1 VIPVGSAILAAV
13 TEDGDDAVELV
24 RGGYDAFN
32 RGDFEQAAKLL
43 HPEIVWHRMV
53 EVEQSVQGV
62 DAAKELMEPQA
73 FSSQRNEVHS
83 IELIGDYVLVDA
95 TFHAVGAGSGIEL
108 EQRGFHLW
116 RIEEGTAIEF
126 RAFVERAEALR
137 AARED

>member
-1 VIPVGSAILAAV
+1 MAEVD
-13 TEDGDDAVELV
+13 EQAVELV
-24 RGGYDAFN
+24 RAGYDAFN
-32 RGDFEQAAKLL
+32 RGDFEQAASLL

-53 EVEQSVQGV
+53 EVEQPAEGA

-83 IELIGDYVLVDA
+83 IELIGDHVLVDA

-116 RIEEGTAIEF
+116 RVEGGAAIEF
-126 RAFVERAEALR
+126 RAFAERADALR
-137 AARED
+137 AARGD